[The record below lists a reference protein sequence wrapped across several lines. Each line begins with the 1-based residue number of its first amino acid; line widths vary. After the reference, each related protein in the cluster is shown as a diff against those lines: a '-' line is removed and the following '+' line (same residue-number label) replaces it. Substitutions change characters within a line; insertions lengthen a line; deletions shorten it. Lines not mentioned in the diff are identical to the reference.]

1 MKNSRSKR
9 RMIAADFEA
18 VRPLLK
24 ISDDR
29 VDAARA
35 VLVDDSTYQ
44 TVADQFGWSRQ
55 AVGDAVN
62 IVWRTLQRYH
72 ESQKA
77 TANAGMSLPDGWEQ
91 VTLIAPSYLI
101 PKFRGEIAEATQQPM
116 QKTKAVKKT
125 KKEE

>member
-1 MKNSRSKR
+1 
-9 RMIAADFEA
+9 MIAADFEA

-77 TANAGMSLPDGWEQ
+77 TANAGLSLPDGWEQ

-116 QKTKAVKKT
+116 QKTKAVKKP
-125 KKEE
+125 KNEE